1 MRTEVSMRPMRALS
15 VLLFSIWTVA
25 ASAVFG
31 AESERLVIGALG
43 DSITTAVN
51 STDWGARTIHSWSTG
66 SGTDGIV
73 ESHFKRLKSQF
84 PEKQVSFHNVARGG
98 AKSSGLASQLS
109 ELSVFAPDYVTL
121 LIGANDACSWNAEE
135 SQGQLDRFEQNVRQ
149 SVSGLVEQNSGIR
162 IAMLPIPDMHA
173 LWEKG
178 MEMNCQWLW
187 NLTGVCPSLL
197 GARVTHE
204 ERLAFQLRVNEANQ
218 RLDLIADEFPDQV
231 KFNQS
236 LGSYRF
242 STEHISPRDCFHP
255 SGAGQDLIAR
265 LAWENGWYSD

>member
-1 MRTEVSMRPMRALS
+1 MRTKVSVGWTRAFS
-15 VLLFSIWTVA
+15 ALLFSVWAVRA
-25 ASAVFG
+25 A
-31 AESERLVIGALG
+31 AEADTENNRIVIGALG

-66 SGTDGIV
+66 SGNDGIV
-73 ESHFKRLKSQF
+73 ESHYKKLKHQF
-84 PEKQVSFHNVARGG
+84 PDKQVSFHNVARGG

-109 ELSVFAPDYVTL
+109 ELSVFSPDYVTL
-121 LIGANDACSWNAEE
+121 LIGANDACSWNEE
-135 SQGQLDRFEQNVRQ
+135 DAQIQLDRFDRNVRQ
-149 SVSGLVEQNSGIR
+149 TVSGLVDQNPAVK
-162 IAMLPIPDMHA
+162 IAMLPLPDMHA
-173 LWEKG
+173 LWEIG

-197 GARVTHE
+197 GSRVTHE
-204 ERLAFQLRVNEANQ
+204 ERLAFQNRVNEANQ
-218 RLDLIADEFPDQV
+218 RLGQIAGDFPDQV

-236 LGSYRF
+236 LGHYRF

-265 LAWENGWYSD
+265 LAWENGWYSQ